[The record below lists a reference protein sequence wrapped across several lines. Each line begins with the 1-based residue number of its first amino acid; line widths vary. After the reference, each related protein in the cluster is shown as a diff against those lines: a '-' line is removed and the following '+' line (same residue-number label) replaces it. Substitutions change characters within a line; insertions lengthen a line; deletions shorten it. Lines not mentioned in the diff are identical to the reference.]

1 MQFPAWLRRVS
12 SLTAASRLKLQQ
24 AEPNEFD
31 TRLVGVPVDLMW
43 GYLALYTVQLYSFV
57 QQPMTT
63 ALYI

>member
-12 SLTAASRLKLQQ
+12 SLAAASRLKLQQ

-43 GYLALYTVQLYSFV
+43 GYLALYTV
-57 QQPMTT
+57 
-63 ALYI
+63 